1 MFSEYLKLTL
11 NKKNT
16 FSFIKLNL
24 FPASLEVLLFFILPI
39 LIKKYYIIGQ
49 YEAIALNSI
58 FLFLFEASIVFISR
72 SVLRIEKKECRT
84 KIFFNAAVFAF
95 IKTDSF
101 LFFFYLFKK
110 AMSLTFYL
118 AFILCFFSMFI
129 FLCLFWLPSLLV
141 KNNFASSCKK
151 SIQAYFS
158 YPFFT
163 TFVFLHSTLLFF
175 ISLLLLNVYP
185 GISKIIYNMHE
196 ALWKME
202 EKSGRIL

>member
-24 FPASLEVLLFFILPI
+24 FPASLEVLLFFILPV

-72 SVLRIEKKECRT
+72 SVLRVEKKECRT
-84 KIFFNAAVFAF
+84 KIFFNVAFFAF

-110 AMSLTFYL
+110 AMSLTPYL

-129 FLCLFWLPSLLV
+129 FLCLFWLPCLLV
-141 KNNFASSCKK
+141 ENNFISSLKK
-151 SIQAYFS
+151 SIKTHLTNLATYTHQTAIWFH
-158 YPFFT
+158 T
-163 TFVFLHSTLLFF
+163 HHRQRLHHLRL
-175 ISLLLLNVYP
+175 
-185 GISKIIYNMHE
+185 MH
-196 ALWKME
+196 
-202 EKSGRIL
+202 